1 MKIKSLETYN
11 FRGLINAKIE
21 FHEKLNL
28 FLGINGAGKSSILDA
43 ISLLMTWWVQR
54 IKSATGRGS
63 DIPMQDIENNSQNSR
78 IKLTLDDG
86 TQWSLFRTKAKEKTE
101 KSDLSKLNEKLKS
114 VWNRM
119 DEDPNMP
126 LPIVVHYRVNR
137 SVSDIPLKIKH
148 LDNAKR
154 EDSYANTLKGNA
166 SFRDFFS
173 WFRMREDEENE
184 RIREQQSYRDLG
196 LESIRQAMLNIFPDY
211 SDMKVRRRPQALL
224 LKKEGKEF
232 MLNQLSDGEKCYI
245 ALVCDLASRLVM
257 ANPKGNPLNGFGIVM
272 IDEVDLHLHPQ
283 WQLVVLPKLTETFP
297 NCQFVVTTHS
307 PLVVSEGIGKIFTI
321 ENGTVKELPLLNG
334 VDYNA
339 ILRDFMG
346 TSSQNAFLTA
356 LTDEYVAYQKYQMFD
371 NAQSVMDKL
380 HELVPDQNAQ
390 IYKIINGKLQ

>member
-1 MKIKSLETYN
+1 
-11 FRGLINAKIE
+11 
-21 FHEKLNL
+21 
-28 FLGINGAGKSSILDA
+28 
-43 ISLLMTWWVQR
+43 
-54 IKSATGRGS
+54 
-63 DIPMQDIENNSQNSR
+63 
-78 IKLTLDDG
+78 
-86 TQWSLFRTKAKEKTE
+86 
-101 KSDLSKLNEKLKS
+101 
-114 VWNRM
+114 
-119 DEDPNMP
+119 
-126 LPIVVHYRVNR
+126 
-137 SVSDIPLKIKH
+137 
-148 LDNAKR
+148 
-154 EDSYANTLKGNA
+154 
-166 SFRDFFS
+166 
-173 WFRMREDEENE
+173 
-184 RIREQQSYRDLG
+184 
-196 LESIRQAMLNIFPDY
+196 
-211 SDMKVRRRPQALL
+211 
-224 LKKEGKEF
+224 
-232 MLNQLSDGEKCYI
+232 
-245 ALVCDLASRLVM
+245 M